1 MLVEFSLK
9 ILYPPCVGKIF
20 QFMDFTFLENA
31 LFRGISTHV
40 PPHSNSPPSS
50 CHHALGRRKLLILQG
65 TILSRICFPPQ
76 QRRIE
81 ETMICFIQIKSENMK
96 MTWNISFF
104 IFCMAC
110 NFSNVIA
117 LQFYK
122 YLWHSMVLILLVLL
136 YNHDKLILK
145 LHQKKWLPWWRV
157 AFYRFGSVQGMI
169 NKEVLTQFIY
179 KPS

>member
-76 QRRIE
+76 QKRME

-117 LQFYK
+117 LQFCK
-122 YLWHSMVLILLVLL
+122 
-136 YNHDKLILK
+136 
-145 LHQKKWLPWWRV
+145 
-157 AFYRFGSVQGMI
+157 
-169 NKEVLTQFIY
+169 
-179 KPS
+179 